1 MKLNRIPSI
10 ALAATWAGLLVG
22 YWPSGC
28 TQSHAGSGSGSSA
41 PQATSP
47 EAVPAAPTANQNGR
61 VTILP
66 SPAFALAH
74 AADPSG
80 ATVTLA
86 DIAERCTPSVV
97 TVASRRKVRN
107 RNNPQE
113 DMFRFFF
120 GPGGG
125 EPQGEREEQGL

>member
-22 YWPSGC
+22 YWPFSAC
-28 TQSHAGSGSGSSA
+28 TQSQAGAGGASA
-41 PQATSP
+41 PPASSP
-47 EAVPAAPTANQNGR
+47 EAVTLPGTPAPAPTGK
-61 VTILP
+61 VSILP
-66 SPAFALAH
+66 CPAFALAR
-74 AADPSG
+74 AADDN

-97 TVASRRKVRN
+97 TVASRRTIKN
-107 RNNPQE
+107 RSNNSQE

-120 GPGGG
+120 G
-125 EPQGEREEQGL
+125 